1 MSDAPPNSPAKDKA
15 PAAAAPSTTAASQPL
30 DADGTWGGF
39 LLFLAQRV
47 FLYCTLYVLSIG
59 PLYWKWYEAQFVGG
73 SSILAAFY
81 LPLVALAEWVPPF
94 GDWIEWYVHLW
105 IA

>member
-1 MSDAPPNSPAKDKA
+1 MKPTFLVIGAQKAATTSLYHYLGAHPDVFVSPGKE
-15 PAAAAPSTTAASQPL
+15 L
-30 DADGTWGGF
+30 NYF
-39 LLFLAQRV
+39 
-47 FLYCTLYVLSIG
+47 VLEQGWSNG
-59 PLYWKWYEAQFVGG
+59 QQWYEAQFVGG

-81 LPLVALAEWVPPF
+81 LPLVALAESVPPF